1 MNVYIFVSELQ
12 FMKQLLKILKV
23 SVIICLIVVLIDTT
37 FTDRPLEKL
46 LHLELWAVYFMYT
59 FVLTSI
65 NSFYFYYFSKKV
77 GWEGASLT
85 RVFGAAAGS
94 VILTLI
100 GFFFCRM
107 ADETLINDK
116 TIEDFLS
123 NESFRYYIFPL
134 VFTIIISLF
143 FHIIYFYKALQ
154 EKRVKEQ
161 KIIAGTASAKF
172 DALKNQL
179 DPHFLFNSLNVLAS
193 LIDENPDQAQKFTTS
208 LSKVYRYVLEQKDK
222 ELVSLKE
229 ELNFANTY
237 IKLLKMRFEDS
248 IFFEIPDKLSNEE
261 AKVVPLSLQLL
272 LENTIK
278 HNIVNESNPLTIRIY
293 EEDDNLVVENNFQK
307 KEVLG
312 SRKGVGL
319 QNIVN
324 RYNVVTQRKLI
335 IEHTKDHFRVKLPV
349 LTQQISI
356 KDTTEN
362 NQENAYFKAKQRVKE
377 IKEFYGN
384 LISYSVVIPFLIFV
398 NYYTYWEFQW
408 FWFPLFGWGIGLT
421 IHGFSVFG
429 YGSNWEERKIRE
441 LMEKD
446 QPQTNSWK

>member
-1 MNVYIFVSELQ
+1 
-12 FMKQLLKILKV
+12 MKLLFKILKIT
-23 SVIICLIVVLIDTT
+23 VIICLMVVLIDTT
-37 FTDRPLEKL
+37 FSNRPLERL
-46 LHLELWAVYFMYT
+46 LQVELWGMYFMYT

-65 NSFYFYYFSKKV
+65 NGLYFYYFSEKI
-77 GWEGASLT
+77 GWEGASLK
-85 RVFGAAAGS
+85 RVLGAAIGS
-94 VILTLI
+94 IILTLI

-107 ADETLINDK
+107 VDKTLINGQS
-116 TIEDFLS
+116 IEEFLS
-123 NESFRYYIFPL
+123 NESINNYLFPL
-134 VFTIIISLF
+134 LFTAVVSMF
-143 FHIIYFYKALQ
+143 FHLVYFYKALQ

-193 LIDENPDQAQKFTTS
+193 LIDENPDQAQRFTTG

-222 ELVSLKE
+222 ELVSLGE
-229 ELNFANTY
+229 ELKFADTY

-248 IFFEIPDKLSNEE
+248 IFFDIPEKLSNED

-278 HNIVNESNPLTIRIY
+278 HNIVNESKPLRIKIY
-293 EEDDNLVVENNFQK
+293 EANDYLVVENNFQK
-307 KEVLG
+307 KDVLS

-319 QNIVN
+319 HNIVD
-324 RYNVVTQRKLI
+324 RYDLVTERKVLI
-335 IEHTKDHFRVKLPV
+335 EKSDDIFRVKLPV

-356 KDTTEN
+356 MDTNES

-384 LISYSVVIPFLIFV
+384 LISYCVVIPFLIFI

-421 IHGFSVFG
+421 IHAFSIFG
-429 YGSNWEERKIRE
+429 YGSNWEERKIQE
-441 LMEKD
+441 IMEKD
-446 QPQTNSWK
+446 QQQSKSWR

>member
-1 MNVYIFVSELQ
+1 MYFD
-12 FMKQLLKILKV
+12 KKI
-23 SVIICLIVVLIDTT
+23 
-37 FTDRPLEKL
+37 
-46 LHLELWAVYFMYT
+46 
-59 FVLTSI
+59 
-65 NSFYFYYFSKKV
+65 
-77 GWEGASLT
+77 GWEGATLQ
-85 RVFGAAAGS
+85 RILLAAGGS
-94 VILTLI
+94 IVLTLI
-100 GFFFCRM
+100 FYFFCRIV
-107 ADETLINDK
+107 DEVYFNSY
-116 TIEDFLS
+116 DFS
-123 NESFRYYIFPL
+123 EFIAKEKPVYYLGPL
-134 VFTIIISLF
+134 LFITIISLF
-143 FHIIYFYKALQ
+143 FHLVYFYKALQ

-193 LIDENPDQAQKFTTS
+193 LIDENPDQAQRFTTS

-237 IKLLKMRFEDS
+237 IKLLKMRFENS
-248 IFFEIPDKLSNEE
+248 IYFEFPETLSNEE

-278 HNIVNESNPLTIRIY
+278 HNIVNESNPLKIRIY
-293 EEDDNLVVENNFQK
+293 EENGNLVVENNFQK
-307 KEVLG
+307 KEVL
-312 SRKGVGL
+312 SDRKGVGL

-324 RYNVVTQRKLI
+324 RYNVVTQRQVLI
-335 IEHTKDHFRVKLPV
+335 EQTEEFFRVKLPI
-349 LTQQISI
+349 LTKQISI
-356 KDTTEN
+356 METSVN
-362 NQENAYFKAKQRVKE
+362 NEENAYFKAKQRVKE

-384 LISYSVVIPFLIFV
+384 LISYCVVIPFLIFI
-398 NYYTYWEFQW
+398 NYYTFWGFQW

-446 QPQTNSWK
+446 QAQNKSWR

>member
-1 MNVYIFVSELQ
+1 METLFNSDKTLSNV
-12 FMKQLLKILKV
+12 
-23 SVIICLIVVLIDTT
+23 
-37 FTDRPLEKL
+37 LEFKT
-46 LHLELWAVYFMYT
+46 WGTYFFYCI
-59 FVLTSI
+59 VLTTV
-65 NSFYFYYFSKKV
+65 NSLYFRMFGKKI
-77 GWEGASLT
+77 GWEGASLRT
-85 RVFGAAAGS
+85 ILLAAGGS
-94 VILTLI
+94 IALTLL
-100 GFFFCRM
+100 FYFLCRTV
-107 ADETLINDK
+107 DEVLFNGNTFMEFI
-116 TIEDFLS
+116 S
-123 NESFRYYIFPL
+123 NERMYYYLGPL
-134 VFTIIISLF
+134 LVITIISLF
-143 FHIIYFYKALQ
+143 FHLVYFYKALQ

-222 ELVSLKE
+222 DLVSLHE
-229 ELNFANTY
+229 ELKFANTY
-237 IKLLKMRFEDS
+237 MKLLKMRFENS
-248 IFFEIPDKLSNEE
+248 IYFEVPIELSNED

-278 HNIVNESNPLTIRIY
+278 HNIVSENKPLRINIY
-293 EEDDNLVVENNFQK
+293 EVDGYLIVENNFQK

-312 SRKGVGL
+312 TRKGVGL

-324 RYNVVTQRKLI
+324 RYHVVTERKVLI
-335 IEHTKDHFRVKLPV
+335 EQTEDFFRVKLPV
-349 LTQQISI
+349 LTKQISI
-356 KDTTEN
+356 METVDN

-384 LISYSVVIPFLIFV
+384 LISYCVVIPFLIFI
-398 NYYTYWEFQW
+398 NYYTFWDFQW

-429 YGSNWEERKIRE
+429 YGSDWEERKIQE
-441 LMEKD
+441 IMEKD
-446 QPQTNSWK
+446 KQQTKSWR

>member
-1 MNVYIFVSELQ
+1 
-12 FMKQLLKILKV
+12 MKFLFKILKISIAV
-23 SVIICLIVVLIDTT
+23 SLLLILLDTT
-37 FTDRPLEKL
+37 FNRR
-46 LHLELWAVYFMYT
+46 ELDILFQVDYWGVYFFYS
-59 FVLTSI
+59 FSLTLI
-65 NSFYFYYFSKKV
+65 NSVYFWFFGKKI
-77 GWEGASLT
+77 GWAGAGIK
-85 RVFGAAAGS
+85 RVIIATAGS
-94 VILTLI
+94 IVLTLI

-107 ADETLINDK
+107 VDK
-116 TIEDFLS
+116 TLFQGVELETFL
-123 NESFRYYIFPL
+123 NEESIRFYYFPL
-134 VFTIIISLF
+134 LFTTIISLF
-143 FHIIYFYKALQ
+143 FHLVYFYKSLQ
-154 EKRVKEQ
+154 EKKVKQQ

-193 LIDENPDQAQKFTTS
+193 LIDENPDQAQRFTTA
-208 LSKVYRYVLEQKDK
+208 LSKIYRYVLEQKDK
-222 ELVSLKE
+222 ELVSVKE

-237 IKLLKMRFEDS
+237 MKLLNMRFENS
-248 IFFEIPDKLSNEE
+248 IFFEIPEELSNEE

-278 HNIVNESNPLTIRIY
+278 HNIVSENKPLRIRIY
-293 EEDDNLVVENNFQK
+293 ESDGYLIVENNFQK

-312 SRKGVGL
+312 GRKGVGL

-324 RYNVVTQRKLI
+324 RYHEVTQRKVLI
-335 IEHTKDHFRVKLPV
+335 EQTEEIFRVKLPV
-349 LTQQISI
+349 LTKQISI
-356 KDTTEN
+356 MDTNEI

-398 NYYTYWEFQW
+398 NYYTYWGFQW

-429 YGSNWEERKIRE
+429 YGSDWEERKIKE

-446 QPQTNSWK
+446 QNQPKSWK